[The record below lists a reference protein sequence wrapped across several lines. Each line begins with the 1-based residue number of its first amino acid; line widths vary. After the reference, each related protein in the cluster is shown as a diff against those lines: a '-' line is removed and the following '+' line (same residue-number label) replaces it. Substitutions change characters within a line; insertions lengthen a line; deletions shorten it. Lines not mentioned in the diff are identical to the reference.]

1 MGGQQIP
8 TGIVQL
14 GKKTAD
20 IVFGGYMLPAVIS
33 DNRLIFNAPYPGK
46 KDVLLTYTGNFYLII
61 YCPILRCV
69 LLHCLLFNCGIL
81 IGF

>member
-1 MGGQQIP
+1 MGGQQTP

-33 DNRLIFNAPYPGK
+33 NDKFIFNAPYPGK
-46 KDVLLTYTGNFYLII
+46 KDILLTYAGEQLIVLI
-61 YCPILRCV
+61 VLRC
-69 LLHCLLFNCGIL
+69 LALYWCML
-81 IGF
+81 